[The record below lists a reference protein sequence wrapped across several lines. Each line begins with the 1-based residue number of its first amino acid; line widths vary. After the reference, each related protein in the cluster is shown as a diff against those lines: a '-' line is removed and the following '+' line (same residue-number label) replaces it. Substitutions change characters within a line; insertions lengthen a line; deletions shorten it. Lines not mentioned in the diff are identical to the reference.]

1 MLLLYIRRCWNANA
15 LLIYNSF
22 QGDHRLQDDHKDRS
36 IGIKLSLEE
45 RQEAGWSVGAR
56 VVG

>member
-1 MLLLYIRRCWNANA
+1 LYIRRGWNANA

-45 RQEAGWSVGAR
+45 RQEAGFSVGAR

>member
-15 LLIYNSF
+15 PLIYNSF